1 MSFNKPMVRIPP
13 PGPKAKKI
21 IEEHREYVATT
32 THDPEILPLVIER
45 GEGPWIIDVDGNVY
59 LDFTTGVSVTNLGHR
74 NKIVEKA
81 VLEQMSKIW
90 HAAGTDF
97 YNEVQVELAK
107 KLVSIAPGDFPKKVF
122 FANSGTESVEAALK
136 ISRYSTRR
144 KIFIAFIAAFHGR
157 TMGSLSLTASKIV
170 HKKNY
175 FPTMPGVVHIPYP
188 NPYRNPWHIDGYE
201 NPDELVNRVIEYLEY
216 WVFQHYIPPEEVAA
230 VIAEPVQGEGGY
242 VVPPKN
248 FFPTLKKV
256 LEKHGI
262 LLVDDEV
269 QMGMGR
275 TGRMF
280 AIEHFNIAPDI
291 ITLAK
296 ALANGALPIG
306 ATIFKKELDFE
317 PGAHS
322 NTFGGHTIACA
333 AALAT
338 INEIE
343 KILPNV
349 GKLEKIFKEAL
360 QELKEKYNPIGD
372 VRGLGLAWGIE
383 FVKDRKTKEHDTK
396 TRNKVLKEALKR
408 GLVLLPCGKSTI
420 RLIPPLN
427 ITEEQAKIG
436 LDILR
441 EALKASVY

>member
-1 MSFNKPMVRIPP
+1 LYTRPEVKVTP

-21 IEEHREYVATT
+21 IEEHHKYVATT
-32 THDPEILPLVIER
+32 THDPEFLPLVIER

-59 LDFTTGVSVTNLGHR
+59 LDFSTGVSVTNLGHVHPVV
-74 NKIVEKA
+74 KKA
-81 VLEQMSKIW
+81 VLEYIEKIW

-97 YNEVQVELAK
+97 YNPIQVELAK
-107 KLVSIAPGDFPKKVF
+107 KLTSIAPGDFEKKVF
-122 FANSGTESVEAALK
+122 FSNSGTESVEAALK
-136 ISRYSTRR
+136 ISRFSTGR
-144 KIFIAFIAAFHGR
+144 KLFIAFIAAFHGR
-157 TMGSLSLTASKIV
+157 TMGSLSFTASKPI

-175 FPTMPGVVHIPYP
+175 FPTMPGVFHVPYP

-201 NPDELVNRVIEYLEY
+201 YPDELVNRVIEYIEY
-216 WVFQHYIPPEEVAA
+216 WLFNHYVPSDEVAA
-230 VIAEPVQGEGGY
+230 IIFEPIQGEGGY

-248 FFPTLKKV
+248 FFKELRKLADKY
-256 LEKHGI
+256 GI
-262 LLVDDEV
+262 LLIDDEV

-280 AIEHFNIAPDI
+280 AIEHFDIAPDI

-296 ALANGALPIG
+296 ALGNGAAPIG
-306 ATIFKKELDFE
+306 ATIYRKELDFK

-322 NTFGGHTIACA
+322 NTFGGHIIACV

-343 KILPNV
+343 KLLPHV
-349 GKLEKIFKEAL
+349 RELEKLFKEEL
-360 QELKEKYNPIGD
+360 IELKDKYEKVGD

-383 FVKDRKTKEHDTK
+383 FVKDKKTKEHDVE
-396 TRNKVLKEALKR
+396 TRNKVVYEALKR
-408 GLVLLPCGKSTI
+408 GLVVLPCGKSTI

-436 LDILR
+436 LSIFKEAVKTIL
-441 EALKASVY
+441 S

>member
-1 MSFNKPMVRIPP
+1 MGFSKPLVKTPP

-21 IEEHREYVATT
+21 IEEHREFVATT

-59 LDFTTGVSVTNLGHR
+59 LDFSTGVSVTNLGHR
-74 NKIVEKA
+74 NKNVEKA
-81 VLEQMSKIW
+81 VLEQLSKIW

-97 YNEVQVELAK
+97 YNQVQVELAK

-122 FANSGTESVEAALK
+122 FANSGTESIEAALK
-136 ISRYSTRR
+136 LSRYSTRR

-157 TMGSLSLTASKIV
+157 TMGSLSLTASKPV
-170 HKKNY
+170 HKRNY

-201 NPDELVNRVIEYLEY
+201 NPDELVNRVMEYLEY
-216 WVFQHYIPPEEVAA
+216 WVFQHYVPPEEVAA
-230 VIAEPVQGEGGY
+230 VIAEPIQGEGGY

-248 FFPTLKKV
+248 FFPTLKKT
-256 LEKHGI
+256 LEKYGI
-262 LLVDDEV
+262 LLIDDEV

-275 TGRMF
+275 TGKMF
-280 AIEHFNIAPDI
+280 AIEHFNTAPDI

-306 ATIFKKELDFE
+306 ATIFRRELDFE

-322 NTFGGHTIACA
+322 NTFGGHTVACA

-343 KILPNV
+343 RILPNV
-349 GKLEKIFKEAL
+349 ERLEKLFKETL
-360 QELKEKYNPIGD
+360 IGLKEKYQPIGD

-383 FVKDRKTKEHDTK
+383 FVKDRKTKEHDIK
-396 TRNKVLKEALKR
+396 TRNNVIREALKR

-436 LDILR
+436 LNILE
-441 EALKASVY
+441 EAVKASIL

>member
-1 MSFNKPMVRIPP
+1 MGFSKPLIKTPP

-21 IEEHREYVATT
+21 IEEHREFVATT

-59 LDFTTGVSVTNLGHR
+59 LDFSTGVSVTNLGHR
-74 NKIVEKA
+74 NKNVEKA
-81 VLEQMSKIW
+81 ILEQLSKIW

-97 YNEVQVELAK
+97 YNQVQVELAK
-107 KLVSIAPGDFPKKVF
+107 KLASIAPGDFPKKVF

-136 ISRYSTRR
+136 LSRYSTRR

-157 TMGSLSLTASKIV
+157 TMGSLSLTASKPV
-170 HKKNY
+170 HKRNY

-201 NPDELVNRVIEYLEY
+201 NPDELVNRVMEYLEY
-216 WVFQHYIPPEEVAA
+216 WVFQHYVPPEEVAA
-230 VIAEPVQGEGGY
+230 VIAEPIQGEGGY

-248 FFPTLKKV
+248 FFPTLKKTI
-256 LEKHGI
+256 EKYGI
-262 LLVDDEV
+262 LLIDDEV

-275 TGRMF
+275 TGKMF
-280 AIEHFNIAPDI
+280 AIEHFNTAPDI

-322 NTFGGHTIACA
+322 NTFGGHTVACA

-349 GKLEKIFKEAL
+349 ERLEKLFKETL
-360 QELKEKYNPIGD
+360 IGLKEKYQPIGD

-383 FVKDRKTKEHDTK
+383 FVKDRKTREHDIRI
-396 TRNKVLKEALKR
+396 RNNVVREALKR
-408 GLVLLPCGKSTI
+408 GLILLPCGKSTI

-436 LDILR
+436 LEIL
-441 EALKASVY
+441 EESVKASIL